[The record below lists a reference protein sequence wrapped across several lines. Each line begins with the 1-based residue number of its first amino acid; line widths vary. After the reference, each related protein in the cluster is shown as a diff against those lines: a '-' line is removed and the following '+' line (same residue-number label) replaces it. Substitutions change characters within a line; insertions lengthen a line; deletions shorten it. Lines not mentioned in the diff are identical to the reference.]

1 MRNCFHAGDVLIPQK
16 ISLRK
21 WACVACDQF
30 SSQPEYWD
38 GVHDFVGDAPSTYH
52 MIFPEALL
60 RREDR
65 SERLSS
71 IHVHMENY
79 LEYGIFRN
87 YRRSFVYLERTME
100 NGKVRRGLMGQI
112 DLEEYDFEPTSA
124 AHIRATEGTVRDR
137 IPPRMEL
144 LRNAALE
151 FPHVLL
157 LCDDRKDDILTTAK
171 EMCGEKVYDFD
182 LMEDGGHITGHM
194 ISGLGVSVVNSA
206 ISRYIEATEAGQT
219 PGNTMSFA
227 VGDGN
232 HSLASAK
239 ACWEEIKPTLTPEQ
253 QEEHPARFALVELEN
268 IHDEAID
275 FEPIHRVV
283 STLEPE
289 VLITILQD
297 MSAKEGYPIEI
308 IAGDYRET
316 IYLSRAESPLALAI
330 LQPVL
335 DNFIKFSGGSIDYI
349 HGENVVRALAK
360 QDYTVGLILPGIEKS
375 ALFPGVLQGGVLPRK
390 TFSMGHARE
399 KRYYLEGKMRR

>member
-1 MRNCFHAGDVLIPQK
+1 MRNCFHAGDILIPQK
-16 ISLRK
+16 ISMKK
-21 WACVACDQF
+21 WSCVACDQF
-30 SSQPEYWD
+30 SSQMEYWE
-38 GVHDFVGDAPSTYH
+38 GVRDFVGEAPSTYH

-60 RREDR
+60 RREDKTA
-65 SERLSS
+65 RLKS
-71 IHVHMENY
+71 IHSHMEQY
-79 LEYGIFRN
+79 LAQGLFRN

-144 LRNAALE
+144 LRGAALE

-157 LCDDRKDDILTTAK
+157 LCDDKKDDILSTAK
-171 EMCGEKVYDFD
+171 EMRGEKVYDFD
-182 LMEDGGHITGHM
+182 LMEDGGHITGHV

-253 QEEHPARFALVELEN
+253 REEHPARFALVELEN
-268 IHDEAID
+268 IHDEAIE

-289 VLITILQD
+289 SLLTILED
-297 MSAKEGYPIEI
+297 MSAKDGYPIQVL
-308 IAGDYRET
+308 AGEYHET
-316 IYLSRAESPLALAI
+316 IYISREETPLALSV

-335 DNFIKFSGGSIDYI
+335 DDFLRENGGSIDYI
-349 HGENVVRALAK
+349 HGEDVVRNLSK
-360 QDYTVGLILPGIEKS
+360 KDHTIGLILPGIEKGS
-375 ALFPGVLQGGVLPRK
+375 LFPGVLQGGVLPRK